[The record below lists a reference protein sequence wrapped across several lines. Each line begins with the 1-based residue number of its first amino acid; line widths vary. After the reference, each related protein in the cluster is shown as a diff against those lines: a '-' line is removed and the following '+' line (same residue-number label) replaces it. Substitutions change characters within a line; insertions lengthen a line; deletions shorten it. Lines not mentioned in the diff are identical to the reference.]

1 MRCVG
6 IGLCCRDWRVCE
18 GWAKMHNYPPHTQRA
33 APRLVP
39 RYSLIAVAGLVVLSG
54 CAAQQVAVSP
64 AGEAPVCA
72 VKAGERQ
79 SYWNERAAWLDGA
92 LVVLTGECPARPN
105 SEGGAGGSGGM

>member
-1 MRCVG
+1 
-6 IGLCCRDWRVCE
+6 
-18 GWAKMHNYPPHTQRA
+18 MHIDPAHTQRT
-33 APRLVP
+33 APRLVL
-39 RYSLIAVAGLVVLSG
+39 RHLLNAVAGLVVLAG

-64 AGEAPVCA
+64 EGQAAVCA

-79 SYWNERAAWLDGA
+79 SYWDERTARLDGA